1 LREGGCLEAEFCSE
15 TGLLSILVE
24 PGLELSVVLKELSI
38 FFLTT
43 VANVGADLRDEGIV
57 FAFR

>member
-43 VANVGADLRDEGIV
+43 VANVGADLRDGGIV
-57 FAFR
+57 VAFR

>member
-1 LREGGCLEAEFCSE
+1 MEAEFCSE
-15 TGLLSILVE
+15 TGLVSILVE
-24 PGLELSVVLKELSI
+24 PGLELGVVLKELSK

-43 VANVGADLRDEGIV
+43 VANVGADLRDEPST